1 MEKFYHG
8 TTARFEE
15 FDLSHVLEGDGK
27 VKFGYGVYVTSQYT
41 TAAHYSYK
49 GAKVENPVLYV
60 YTVEIPQK
68 KEDNY
73 IAFKEA
79 VNEKVLQRTEEKL
92 GIPVPDK
99 FKTDG
104 KDFRKWLARHLNGK
118 VDLAGEKAAAEFLE
132 SVGVECIVWPCSW
145 TNPSKGENRAI
156 LTDSK
161 VKIIQIDEIELDAK
175 KKLVPGSEKTVW
187 KR

>member
-27 VKFGYGVYVTSQYT
+27 VKFGYGVYVTQQYT

-49 GAKVENPVLYV
+49 GAKEENPVLYV
-60 YTVEIPQK
+60 YTVEVPTK
-68 KEDNY
+68 NEDNY

-79 VNEKVLQRTEEKL
+79 VNEKIVQRTEEKL
-92 GIPVPDK
+92 GVVVPDK
-99 FKTDG
+99 SRADG
-104 KDFRKWLARHLNGK
+104 KDFRKWLSRQLTGK
-118 VDLAGEKAAAEFLE
+118 LDLAGEKAASGFLE
-132 SVGVECIVWPCSW
+132 SIGVEMIVWPCSW
-145 TNPSKGENRAI
+145 SNPAKGENRAI
-156 LTDSK
+156 LADSK
-161 VKIIQIDEIELDAK
+161 VKIMQIDTVELDAK